1 MMTNRRT
8 LRNIILFCFVAII
21 CGWGGVGIDMLLGEP
36 SNLESL
42 GALIFISSPIL
53 CMILLRLF
61 GGDGWKDLPLKPNFK
76 QNTRWYLF
84 AIAVY
89 PVVIGITLFIG
100 KLFGWIDVSKF
111 SFSAYLPILFAAFLP
126 EFIKNIFEES
136 VWRGYLTVKMEQLTK
151 NEWLVYLVVA
161 LIWQIWH
168 LPYYLILLDDAYL
181 ATFFPYGD
189 VLFIITSFMVIG
201 VWTIMYTE
209 IFFLSRSLL
218 PVILMHTM
226 EDSLNPLIS
235 EGFAIVSPDKVL
247 LVSPS
252 FGLIPLLIY
261 LGTGLYLRSMRKDK
275 EHLNSRQTNHKTKT
289 LAI

>member
-1 MMTNRRT
+1 MLCGNH
-8 LRNIILFCFVAII
+8 LRM
-21 CGWGGVGIDMLLGEP
+21 GGVGIDMLLGEP

-89 PVVIGITLFIG
+89 PVVIGITLSIS

-161 LIWQIWH
+161 LVWQIWH

-189 VLFIITSFMVIG
+189 ALFIITSFMVIG

-261 LGTGLYLRSMRKDK
+261 LGTGLYLRRMRKDK

>member
-1 MMTNRRT
+1 MLCGNH
-8 LRNIILFCFVAII
+8 LRM
-21 CGWGGVGIDMLLGEP
+21 GGVGIDMLLGEP

-89 PVVIGITLFIG
+89 PVVIGITLSIG
-100 KLFGWIDVSKF
+100 KLFDWIDVSKF

-161 LIWQIWH
+161 LVWQIWH

-181 ATFFPYGD
+181 ATFFPCGD

-261 LGTGLYLRSMRKDK
+261 LGTGLYLRRMRKDK

>member
-1 MMTNRRT
+1 MKTNRRT

-21 CGWGGVGIDMLLGEP
+21 CGWGGVGIDMLLGES
-36 SNLESL
+36 SNMESL

-89 PVVIGITLFIG
+89 PVVIGITLSIS
-100 KLFGWIDVSKF
+100 KLFGWI
-111 SFSAYLPILFAAFLP
+111 
-126 EFIKNIFEES
+126 E
-136 VWRGYLTVKMEQLTK
+136 LTK

-161 LIWQIWH
+161 LVWQIWH

-189 VLFIITSFMVIG
+189 ALFIITSFMVIG

-261 LGTGLYLRSMRKDK
+261 LGTGLYLRRMRKDK